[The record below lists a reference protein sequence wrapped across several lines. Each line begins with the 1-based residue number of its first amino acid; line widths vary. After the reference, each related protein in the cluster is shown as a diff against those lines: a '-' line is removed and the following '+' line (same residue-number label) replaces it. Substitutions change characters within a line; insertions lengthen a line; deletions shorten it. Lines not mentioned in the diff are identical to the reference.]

1 VRAQM
6 RAIASSF
13 AVRLAG
19 AVFVVSCYPATATAQ
34 TVWYHLH
41 NEASATS
48 GFKQLKITGPD
59 APQAVVQTAALQG
72 VATGEKKIVEF
83 NTATGAPN
91 TAGKIPANATVRAI
105 VWMRKTANLGTMS
118 MVPVVKV
125 RLNTST
131 GTALCSVTGPALSIT
146 LTAYDL
152 TCTTAANITMTA
164 SDRLYVWVGV
174 NLTAGSSAGAF
185 RGELGVEG
193 TLNGSANSR
202 VEIPTALPAPT
213 ISALSPNVGGVGQSV
228 TIAGNNFRSQQLGS
242 VVRFFNNR
250 TAAVTS

>member
-1 VRAQM
+1 M

-13 AVRLAG
+13 AFRLVG
-19 AVFVVSCYPATATAQ
+19 TVLVFSGYPAIVTGQ

-48 GFKQLKITGPD
+48 GFKQLKTTGPD
-59 APQAVVQTAALQG
+59 VAQAVVQTAALQG

-91 TAGKIPANATVRAI
+91 TAGKIPANAPVRVI
-105 VWMRKTANLGTMS
+105 VWMRKTANLGTM
-118 MVPVVKV
+118 VPIVKV

-152 TCTTAANITMTA
+152 TCTTSANITMTA

-174 NLTAGSSAGAF
+174 NLTGGSSAGAF

-193 TLNGSANSR
+193 TLNGSAIL
-202 VEIPTALPAPT
+202 V
-213 ISALSPNVGGVGQSV
+213 
-228 TIAGNNFRSQQLGS
+228 
-242 VVRFFNNR
+242 
-250 TAAVTS
+250 